1 MVMVSIITPCYNSA
15 AFIRDAIESVL
26 SQTYQDWELIIADDC
41 SSDHSVDIIL
51 EYAHKD
57 HRIIFLKTEKPSG
70 SPSVLRNL
78 ALEHAKGRFISFL
91 DSDDVWL
98 PTKLEEQ
105 VKLFGD
111 QQIAV
116 AFTNYEKINDA
127 GERKDRYV
135 IAPKEVGYDA
145 LLKGNVIANST
156 GMYDTQKV
164 GKIFCPY
171 VHHEDYALWLSILK
185 LGYRAL
191 NTNKVHTLYRMR
203 KGSVSSNKLRAIA
216 WQWRIY
222 REIEGLGVINTCFYF
237 THYAVR
243 AVLKRLC

>member
-1 MVMVSIITPCYNSA
+1 MVSIITPCYNSA
-15 AFIRDAIESVL
+15 TFIRDTIESVL
-26 SQTYQDWELIIADDC
+26 SQTYQDWEMIIADDC

-57 HRIIFLKTEKPSG
+57 HRIIFLKTETPSG

-78 ALEHAKGRFISFL
+78 AIEHAKGRFISFL

-127 GERKDRYV
+127 GE
-135 IAPKEVGYDA
+135 
-145 LLKGNVIANST
+145 
-156 GMYDTQKV
+156 
-164 GKIFCPY
+164 
-171 VHHEDYALWLSILK
+171 
-185 LGYRAL
+185 
-191 NTNKVHTLYRMR
+191 
-203 KGSVSSNKLRAIA
+203 
-216 WQWRIY
+216 
-222 REIEGLGVINTCFYF
+222 
-237 THYAVR
+237 
-243 AVLKRLC
+243 